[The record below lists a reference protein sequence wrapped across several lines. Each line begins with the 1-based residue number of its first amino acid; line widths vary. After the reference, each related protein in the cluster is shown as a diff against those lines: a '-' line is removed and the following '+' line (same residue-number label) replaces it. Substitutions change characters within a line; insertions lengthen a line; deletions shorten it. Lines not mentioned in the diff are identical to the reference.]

1 MMEQKS
7 ILRKKTNNCLTYTKN
22 EKAITL
28 IALVITII
36 VLLILAGVSIAM
48 LTGDNGILTQSNEA
62 KITNIEGR
70 VKEEMNLAVQA
81 AKLAAES
88 KAAKDASYSAEAN
101 LSEVQTELEKDLKP
115 TAGYTVTTSTGK
127 VKIEY
132 AGEDYKKA
140 TKNNEAK
147 ISVEITVS
155 GNGFTVPEPTFSR

>member
-1 MMEQKS
+1 MRNQKGV
-7 ILRKKTNNCLTYTKN
+7 
-22 EKAITL
+22 TL

-48 LTGDNGILTQSNEA
+48 LTGDNGVLTQANEA
-62 KITNIEGR
+62 KVTNIEGR
-70 VKEEMNLAVQA
+70 VKEEINLAVQA

-88 KAAKDASYSAEAN
+88 ETAKDAGYAAEDHLTDDVNTVLA
-101 LSEVQTELEKDLKP
+101 KDLKS
-115 TAGYTVTTSTGK
+115 ASGYTITPSTGK

-140 TKNNEAK
+140 TKKDSAK

-155 GNGFTVPEPTFSR
+155 GNEFTVPDLTYSK